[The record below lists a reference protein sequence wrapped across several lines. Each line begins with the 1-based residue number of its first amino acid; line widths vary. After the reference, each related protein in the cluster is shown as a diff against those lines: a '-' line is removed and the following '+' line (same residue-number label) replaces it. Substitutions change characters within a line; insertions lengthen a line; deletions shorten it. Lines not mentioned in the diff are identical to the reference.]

1 MAVGCLQFELR
12 KKRAMQ
18 PVERALDVASIV
30 MQNGGSTVMADRAF
44 QNILKGHKQ
53 DGVSASWRLDFV
65 AVSSVAQ
72 GQSSTVLRPV
82 GPIGVNLVR
91 ASEAAALGERVAR
104 GEVNTAALVSEV
116 ERVKALTPPYNRW
129 VMIAAAACTA
139 AFFSQIPG
147 GDWGAFGIAFVAAGV
162 GQFLRSLLQARK
174 LAVAPVTLACGVLS
188 ACIASVG
195 LRLGLSQVASATL
208 IASVIYMV
216 PGLPLI
222 NGFVDVVSHKYLFVG
237 LERIANAAFLFLVL
251 AVAIALAVAVLK

>member
-1 MAVGCLQFELR
+1 
-12 KKRAMQ
+12 MQ
-18 PVERALDVASIV
+18 AVERALDVALIV
-30 MQNGGSTVMADRAF
+30 MQNGGSTVMVDRTF
-44 QNILKGHKQ
+44 QNILKGYKQ
-53 DGVSASWRLDFV
+53 DGVSAAWRLDFV
-65 AVSSVAQ
+65 AASSAAE

-91 ASEAAALGERVAR
+91 ASEAAVLGERVAR

-116 ERVKALTPPYNRW
+116 ERLKALAPPYNRW

-147 GDWGAFGIAFVAAGV
+147 GDWGSLGIAFVAAGI
-162 GQFLRSLLQARK
+162 GQFFRSLLQAMK
-174 LAVAPVTLACGVLS
+174 FAVAPVTLVCGVLS
-188 ACIASVG
+188 ACIAGVG
-195 LRLGLSQVASATL
+195 LRLGLSQMAPATM

-237 LERIANAAFLFLVL
+237 LERIANAAFLFLLL
-251 AVAIALAVAVLK
+251 AIAIALAFGVVM